1 MQETKT
7 NPLGGK
13 GVATKRRFFLLDN
26 EMIQLC
32 SKFKANSYLTK
43 YKIEI
48 SHQIFFFKDEIPA
61 RKAKSAQDQRIKYA
75 VSNER
80 CGAKFRQYKI

>member
-48 SHQIFFFKDEIPA
+48 SHQIFFFKYEIPA